1 VNDWQKRVD
10 QLKATIE
17 GMPADKW
24 TVLALADV
32 AAGVLVASTGNP
44 TDAKEISVALN
55 IMDSIMAVPLFLTT
69 MSLIRCM

>member
-1 VNDWQKRVD
+1 MNDWQKRVD

-44 TDAKEISVALN
+44 TDAKELFNRRLALLKTEWTP
-55 IMDSIMAVPLFLTT
+55 MGSFSPQLH
-69 MSLIRCM
+69 